1 MEWQKNGFRI
11 TTEESKMDTKYIHEF
26 LSTKSYWAEGIPI
39 DTVEK
44 SIRGSLCFGVF
55 SNERQVGFARA
66 ITDKATFAWLADVFI
81 DDRYRGQGLGKWLME
96 VIISHEDL
104 QGLRRIMLGTK
115 DAQGLYAQ
123 YGFIPLPYPERMMT
137 IHHPEVYKKKIS

>member
-104 QGLRRIMLGTK
+104 KGLRRIMLGTK
-115 DAQGLYAQ
+115 DAHGLYAQ

-137 IHHPEVYKKKIS
+137 IHYPEVYKKKIS

>member
-115 DAQGLYAQ
+115 DAHGLYAQ

>member
-115 DAQGLYAQ
+115 DAHGLYAQ

-137 IHHPEVYKKKIS
+137 IHYPEVYKKKIS